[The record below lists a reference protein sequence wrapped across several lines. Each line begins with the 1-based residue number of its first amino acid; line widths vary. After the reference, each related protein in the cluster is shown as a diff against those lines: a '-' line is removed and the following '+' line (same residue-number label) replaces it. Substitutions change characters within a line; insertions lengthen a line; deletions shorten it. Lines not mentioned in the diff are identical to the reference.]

1 MLMFVAGR
9 HSRKKKKI
17 QAEDM
22 HAYMC
27 DVREYGACLWKGV
40 PETLVLIKVG
50 EDEARELWRDLERLG
65 FQLSSLTLISRQ
77 SDWNHDAEHLP
88 SPEQGAELN
97 ALHFT
102 CL

>member
-1 MLMFVAGR
+1 
-9 HSRKKKKI
+9 
-17 QAEDM
+17 M

-27 DVREYGACLWKGV
+27 DVREYGACLWMGV

-77 SDWNHDAEHLP
+77 CKSRPLIGTMMLSICLP
-88 SPEQGAELN
+88 QSREQGSTPSTLPAYEE
-97 ALHFT
+97 
-102 CL
+102 C